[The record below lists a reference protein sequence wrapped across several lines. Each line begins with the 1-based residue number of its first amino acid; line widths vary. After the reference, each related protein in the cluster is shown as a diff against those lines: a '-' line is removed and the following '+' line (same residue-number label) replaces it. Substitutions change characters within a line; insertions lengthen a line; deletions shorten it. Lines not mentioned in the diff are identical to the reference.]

1 MKIFQRLI
9 VSQMNLNIEIIKS
22 SLNESKV
29 SERSSV
35 FASLIFNSS
44 MVLFFDVS
52 VMEEKGKVT
61 STLKLKSVWK
71 LEGSWNLKKKRNYC
85 FPYHNLLLTS
95 TFSQSKYEIF
105 QENNTALPT
114 FVMRVQSCI

>member
-35 FASLIFNSS
+35 FANLIFNS

-52 VMEEKGKVT
+52 VMEERGKVT
-61 STLKLKSVWK
+61 ITLSLF
-71 LEGSWNLKKKRNYC
+71 GN
-85 FPYHNLLLTS
+85 
-95 TFSQSKYEIF
+95 
-105 QENNTALPT
+105 
-114 FVMRVQSCI
+114 